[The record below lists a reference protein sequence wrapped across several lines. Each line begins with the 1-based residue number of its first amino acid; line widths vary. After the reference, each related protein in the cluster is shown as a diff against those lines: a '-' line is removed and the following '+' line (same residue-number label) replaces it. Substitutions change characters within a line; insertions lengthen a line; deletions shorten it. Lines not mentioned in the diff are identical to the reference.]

1 MKQKIFITGAS
12 GGIGSAITKKFHEI
26 GHQLILTSS
35 SKEKL
40 LKLIKEKN
48 LTNDISKNS
57 ITNLIN

>member
-12 GGIGSAITKKFHEI
+12 GGIGSAITKKFHEK

-40 LKLIKEKN
+40 VILSELYGKYHDYYFLTIIK
-48 LTNDISKNS
+48 
-57 ITNLIN
+57 